1 MQRKALDRIDLK
13 ILAELQR
20 DGRMTNQALS
30 ERVGLSAR
38 PCLERVRR
46 LERDGVIS
54 GYTALVDVRRVRSV
68 IIVIA
73 QIALA
78 KQSRQSQSLFER
90 RLAAHPEVVECYE
103 VSGHFDY
110 IAKIVATDIDAYQD
124 LTAAWLDDSEMGIA
138 RIESNVVLRPVQEL
152 GSPPLE

>member
-68 IIVIA
+68 VIVIA

-78 KQSRQSQSLFER
+78 KQSRQGQSLFER
-90 RLAAHPEVVECYE
+90 RLAAHAEVVECYE

-124 LTAAWLDDSEMGIA
+124 LTAAWLDDPEMGIA

-152 GSPPLE
+152 GSPPLA